1 MSFLSPEYFWLL
13 LFLLAGFVKKDFK
26 DIRFVA
32 FGYILTFIF
41 IIIALSRP
49 VMEQEPIKTEQIFSD
64 VIIGVDL
71 SYSMQARD
79 IHPSRLKKAKEI
91 LSELIKIKHDSRF
104 GVLGFTTNTI
114 VLSPLTKD
122 SELLLH
128 LFSSIDDS
136 LIITKGSSVLPALKL
151 ARKMSKSKNLSVVLL
166 SDGAD
171 SLEYEKEIL
180 YAKENHLKVNI
191 FMLATQMG
199 GTLLLENGELLKDA
213 KEDIVVSRE
222 NKNISQ
228 ISDATGGIYTK
239 DLDELLTAL
248 KNQES
253 KDFKANITI
262 VRNLE
267 LFYYFIA
274 LAIIT
279 FLVSVT
285 SLKKFIIAFLLLFG
299 LSLEANVLEFFE
311 NENRVIFK
319 KASSFYKKGEY
330 QKALIAYQ
338 SVKSSSPE
346 FKSIV
351 YFNIA
356 NSLVRL
362 KEYKKARESYIKSL
376 ILRYSKEADENLHF
390 IKNVSQEKIMKTGKQ
405 KTDKKSAQ
413 AKKEEGKKKQ
423 KEGGGSNMNVSAS
436 SSDGAGKTGKKVKS
450 NPMLNLNS
458 SKAKLSSKQYELIN
472 KGHSNEST
480 PW

>member
-13 LFLLAGFVKKDFK
+13 LFLLAGFVKKDFTE
-26 DIRFVA
+26 IRFVA

-49 VMEQEPIKTEQIFSD
+49 VLEQEPLKTEQIFSD
-64 VIIGVDL
+64 VVIGVDL
-71 SYSMQARD
+71 SYSMQASD
-79 IHPSRLKKAKEI
+79 IQPTRLKKAKEV
-91 LSELIKIKHDSRF
+91 LKNLVKIKHDSRF
-104 GVLGFTTNTI
+104 GVLGFTTNAI
-114 VLSPLTKD
+114 ILSPLTKD
-122 SELLLH
+122 SELLVH

-166 SDGAD
+166 SDGTD
-171 SLEYEKEIL
+171 SLEYDKEIL

-191 FMLATQMG
+191 FMLATNIG
-199 GTLLLENGELLKDA
+199 GTLLLENGELLKDS
-213 KEDIVVSRE
+213 KGDIVVSRE
-222 NKNISQ
+222 NKSISQ

-239 DLDELLTAL
+239 NLDELLSAL
-248 KNQES
+248 KNQEN
-253 KDFKANITI
+253 KDFKSKTTI

-267 LFYYFIA
+267 LFYYFIV
-274 LAIIT
+274 LSIIT

-285 SLKKFIIAFLLLFG
+285 SLKKFVIAFLLLFG
-299 LSLEANVLEFFE
+299 FTLEANVLEYFE
-311 NENRVIFK
+311 NDNRVIFK
-319 KASSFYKKGEY
+319 KANALYKKGEY
-330 QKALIAYQ
+330 QKALIVYE

-356 NSLVRL
+356 NSFVRL
-362 KEYKKARESYIKSL
+362 KEYKKARQSYLKSL
-376 ILRYSKEADENLHF
+376 TLYYSKEADENLRY
-390 IKNVSQEKIMKTGKQ
+390 IKNVSEEKIMKTGKQ
-405 KTDKKSAQ
+405 KTNKKSLQ
-413 AKKEEGKKKQ
+413 AKKEEGNKKK

-436 SSDGAGKTGKKVKS
+436 SSDAAGKIGKKVKS
-450 NPMLNLNS
+450 NPQLNLNS